1 MPSSPPESAQL
12 SLLGNRPLHALA
24 FVAPSGTGK
33 TTLLEATVA
42 ALVADGLAVAV
53 LKASHHDHD
62 LDREGKDSWRMQ
74 RAGAAFVGL
83 CGPGRTTFFSRS
95 GRDVWPP
102 VARVAAWLA
111 AAPFER
117 FDVLLCEGF
126 SSDPSVAKL
135 RVVRGPWPSEIVHD
149 DLVAIAWDGL
159 DDDDVLGGGV
169 PEELA
174 PAVAR
179 LPLDAAR
186 VARWIREDWIRR

>member
-1 MPSSPPESAQL
+1 M
-12 SLLGNRPLHALA
+12 RALA

-42 ALVADGLAVAV
+42 ALVADGLVVAV

-62 LDREGKDSWRMQ
+62 LDHEGKDSWRMQ

-83 CGPGRTTFFSRS
+83 CGPGRTTFFSNS
-95 GRDVWPP
+95 GRDAWPP
-102 VARVAAWLA
+102 VAEVAAWLA
-111 AAPFER
+111 EAPFER

-135 RVVRGPWPSEIVHD
+135 RVVRGPWPSEIPHD

-159 DDDDVLGGGV
+159 DEDNVTGGSV
-169 PEELA
+169 PEDLA

-186 VARWIREDWIRR
+186 VARWIRENWVHR